1 MYFLLLP
8 DKLLSPMNISA
19 DYNEWN
25 LCSMLTFR
33 LPWFIL
39 WKLSHPKCWRLPK
52 NTRVKR
58 LSWIYGQ
65 CISESQKKTVL
76 FWFCSVHGKQQ
87 WFGLVHGSLLLSSG
101 EFSSYCTNWSF
112 LRASHIWDE
121 FISPL
126 YFLPWV
132 SSPRL
137 HCLYSSR
144 SSHVRPSELAYG
156 VLYV

>member
-1 MYFLLLP
+1 
-8 DKLLSPMNISA
+8 MNSSA
-19 DYNEWN
+19 DYKEWN
-25 LCSMLTFR
+25 LWSMLTFS

-39 WKLSHPKCWRLPK
+39 WKLSHHKYWWLPK
-52 NTRVKR
+52 NARVRR
-58 LSWIYGQ
+58 LSWIYVK
-65 CISESQKKTVL
+65 CINESQNETVL
-76 FWFCSVHGKQQ
+76 FRFCSVHGKQQ
-87 WFGLVHGSLLLSSG
+87 WFGSVHGSLLLSSE
-101 EFSSYCTNWSF
+101 EFSFCYSNWSF

-144 SSHVRPSELAYG
+144 SSRVRPSVLAYG